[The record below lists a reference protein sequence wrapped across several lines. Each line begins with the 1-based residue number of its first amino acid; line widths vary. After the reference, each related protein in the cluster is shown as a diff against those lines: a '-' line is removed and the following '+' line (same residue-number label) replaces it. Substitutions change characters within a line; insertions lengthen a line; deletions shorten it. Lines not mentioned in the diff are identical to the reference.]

1 MITLNIEVPEARD
14 RTAVAMLRRGTK
26 KLAQGFAAAS
36 ASPQIAAARGNA
48 SCDPLRAW
56 GHPPTGTYRLIN
68 HRAANKDL
76 SGEYGMHLLLF
87 EPVSGSALDA
97 QAAGRVALLAYG
109 GPAGQDKR
117 MRRTQGGVRLSNDM
131 LGAIIKQ
138 VAHDDDIR
146 LTLELLR
153 KPPWWKFWKSMPDT
167 PMLSTTTAKAYS
179 APLDEMSITLELM
192 NGARRRSHGG
202 SGSDDYRERQR
213 ERDDNRYDDR
223 SSSNSRS
230 DSDTFR
236 GGGGQ
241 SGGAGASGGWDG
253 ATSTARGVDASGRI
267 VAGAAIGAAA
277 AIAANAAAGAAANDN
292 TGGISQFTDS
302 SSDSG
307 GGSDGGGSGGSDRDS
322 SSTSAS
328 DTSSSA
334 STSSSTSY

>member
-14 RTAVAMLRRGTK
+14 RTAIAVLKRGTK
-26 KLAQGFAAAS
+26 MLAQGFAAAS

-48 SCDPLRAW
+48 GCDPLRAW

-68 HRAANKDL
+68 HRAANKNL

-138 VAHDDDIR
+138 TAHDDDIR
-146 LTLELLR
+146 LTLEWLR
-153 KPPWWKFWKSMPDT
+153 KPPWWKFWKRMPDT
-167 PMLSTTTAKAYS
+167 PMLSTTVPKAYP
-179 APLDEMSITLELM
+179 APLDEMSIILELM
-192 NGARRRSHGG
+192 NGARRRSYGG
-202 SGSDDYRERQR
+202 SGPDDHRERER
-213 ERDDNRYDDR
+213 YRDDDR
-223 SSSNSRS
+223 HDHSSSNSNA

-241 SGGAGASGGWDG
+241 SGGAGASSGYG

-277 AIAANAAAGAAANDN
+277 VIAANAAAGAVAHDSGSNN
-292 TGGISQFTDS
+292 LSQFTDGGGDSGSS
-302 SSDSG
+302 SSDS
-307 GGSDGGGSGGSDRDS
+307 SSNDS
-322 SSTSAS
+322 ADFSSS
-328 DTSSSA
+328 DTSTSA